1 MTPKDT
7 AYSTDRIMAA
17 NYSSTQGLLFLLGVY
32 NYLDNALSDLKRLA
46 KKLYKGMKDTFS
58 PKVYYLFECLPVPY
72 LTSSVNISASSSAVP
87 DWYYLSE
94 SNTFVEW
101 EHATPL
107 STLTQVNSLQLPILS
122 MESIED
128 DAVVYDLTEFID
140 NLKIHTLGDEFF
152 PSVAHILGAW
162 SISSGIVLDTTRGF
176 IVRMIDTQANTI
188 ETEPNNYAYIHF
200 KDDDIE
206 AQDVSGQELSSQDLS
221 GAGIEAT

>member
-1 MTPKDT
+1 
-7 AYSTDRIMAA
+7 
-17 NYSSTQGLLFLLGVY
+17 
-32 NYLDNALSDLKRLA
+32 
-46 KKLYKGMKDTFS
+46 
-58 PKVYYLFECLPVPY
+58 
-72 LTSSVNISASSSAVP
+72 VP
-87 DWYYLSE
+87 DWYYLAE

-107 STLTQVNSLQLPILS
+107 SSLTRVNSLQLPVLS
-122 MESIED
+122 MEIIED

-206 AQDVSGQELSSQDLS
+206 AQDVSGQELSGQDLSGQDLSGQDLS